1 MPYRRL
7 LAAATAISML
17 ALSAVPAFAQ
27 DEERPHGPPDATP
40 NPVPL
45 EVPSGDGTA
54 VRLSTEM
61 GDVVIGLF
69 NESAPVAS
77 ENFLNLANE
86 GFYDGV
92 GFHRAVP
99 GFVLQ
104 GGDPDGTGSGGPDY
118 RIKDEEVVGQYGRGV
133 VAMAR
138 SAGVDTQGSQ
148 FFIIL
153 DDSAEGALAAY
164 NNYVIFGRVLEGMDN
179 VDAIVGAR
187 EPSDRIPDPVRI
199 IETSVEQ
206 VELPPE
212 PTPEPPSAADLAAE
226 DLAVLLPEEA
236 GGYQLEGST
245 FAVELVESQ
254 FDPEALAD
262 LRDVAEAN
270 GADPQ
275 SMAIGRA
282 DGNDADG
289 FVSILGATVPGLS
302 GDQAQDAVTRM
313 LVPIDESTVISDE
326 TIGGRE
332 VTRVELAPDPAPED
346 VAYVVSSGD
355 VVWFALSSRE
365 DISEIIATL
374 P

>member
-1 MPYRRL
+1 MPHRRL
-7 LAAATAISML
+7 LAATTAISML

-40 NPVPL
+40 NPVPF

-92 GFHRAVP
+92 GFHRSDP

-104 GGDPDGTGSGGPDY
+104 GGDPDGTGTGGPDY
-118 RIKDEEVVGQYGRGV
+118 RIKDEEVVGQYGRGI

-138 SAGVDTQGSQ
+138 SKGVDTQGSQ
-148 FFIIL
+148 FFFVL
-153 DDSAEGALAAY
+153 DDAAEGALAAY
-164 NNYVIFGRVLEGMDN
+164 NTYAIFGRVIEGMDV
-179 VDAIVGAR
+179 VDAIVEAR

-199 IETSVEQ
+199 IGTSVEQ

-245 FAVELVESQ
+245 FTVELVESQ

-313 LVPIDESTVISDE
+313 LVPIDDSTVVSDE

-332 VTRVELAPDPAPED
+332 VTRVELAPDPAPEE
-346 VAYVVSSGD
+346 VAYIFSSGD
-355 VVWFALSSRE
+355 VVWFALSNRE
-365 DISEIIATL
+365 DISEIVATL